1 MEWLK
6 NNPIDEDMF
15 TFSYI
20 YDNFGNKIEK
30 ELVPGGKGIIV
41 NEENKK
47 GMYAVM

>member
-6 NNPIDEDMF
+6 NNPIDADMF

-30 ELVPGGKGIIV
+30 ELVPGGKSIIV

-47 GMYAVM
+47 GKDVIM